1 MRMVSVSRE
10 ILVIIAQ
17 RLWQAVSGMSTLVF
31 VIYFLSLDQQG
42 WYYSLLSMSALYTL
56 FELGLAVVLV
66 NVSAK
71 YFMGLAWTNDGGIDG
86 SDHEAFSA
94 FVPQAFMIYA
104 ILSLAF
110 LVVVMPA
117 GFFFFHS
124 RNLAVHDSIHGH
136 MIDWL
141 SPWVALVLAN
151 GLSMMIFPFLSI
163 VEGAHGL
170 VEAYT
175 VRLVQAV
182 LGAFLCWFLIV
193 QGHALWAAIGPP
205 LMSSVVGIVWLVIWR
220 KGTLRLALSGRGRG
234 FDGQYFSWL
243 ANVWPLQWRAG
254 VSWMAFYL
262 YTQIYTPF
270 VFYFQGTE
278 AAGRLGLSLT
288 VAHMVGIVIQSW
300 MARRAPAMVRA
311 AHDRNWVELDQLF
324 KRGFLSVVVLFCLA
338 IGFLCVAHNVLSHT
352 AYANRILPFGSFLE
366 LLLIVFIGHVIG
378 AMALQL
384 RSFLVEPL
392 AFVHLFCAGLTCSA
406 ALITLYFGGLDQMIT
421 AILTFQLLVNLPW
434 SYLRWRKS
442 NRFLRD

>member
-1 MRMVSVSRE
+1 MIGISRE
-10 ILVIIAQ
+10 ILIIVGQ
-17 RLWQAVSGMSTLVF
+17 RFWQAVSGFGTLVF
-31 VIYFLSLDQQG
+31 IMYFLSLDQQG

-56 FELGLAVVLV
+56 FELGLSVVLV

-71 YFMGLAWTNDGGIDG
+71 YFIGLAWTNDGGIEGADQ
-86 SDHEAFSA
+86 EAFSA

-104 ILSLAF
+104 ILSVAF

-124 RNLAVHDSIHGH
+124 RNLAVHDSNNGD
-136 MIDWL
+136 MIAWVL
-141 SPWVALVLAN
+141 PWVALVLAN
-151 GLSMMIFPFLSI
+151 ALNMILFPFLSI

-182 LGAFLCWFLIV
+182 LGSFLSWFLIV
-193 QGHALWAAIGPP
+193 EGYALWAAFGAP
-205 LMSSVVGIVWLVIWR
+205 LMSSLVGIAWLVIWR
-220 KGTLRLALSGRGRG
+220 RGTFRLALPQDSRHFYNR
-234 FDGQYFSWL
+234 YFSWRS
-243 ANVWPLQWRAG
+243 NVWPLQWKAG
-254 VSWMAFYL
+254 VSWLASYL
-262 YTQIYTPF
+262 LTGIYTPF

-311 AHDRNWVELDQLF
+311 AHDRNWVELDRLF